1 MCREQPVLSLT
12 NRMTEKVRVPAKVYK
27 ELVAINREIHY
38 TLDFSQVIRKA
49 DDNGYIHAAEWLRNN
64 EDLYRR
70 GFARGFEPDS

>member
-1 MCREQPVLSLT
+1 
-12 NRMTEKVRVPAKVYK
+12 MTEKVRVPAKVYK